1 MNRYP
6 NSIAARLDDD
16 SYLFYQTLRSMTE
29 TGSWGELLR
38 TLAADPV
45 IRERAMGMLNEMT

>member
-29 TGSWGELLR
+29 NGSWGELFR
-38 TLAADPV
+38 KLAADPK
-45 IRERAMGMLNEMT
+45 IRERAVEMLND